1 MDRDAAIRFE
11 PEGHSYTVHGEKY
24 TSVTTFKAT
33 LFSKFDADAVVA
45 RMMASPSWPT
55 NKYYGQTAEEIKEGW
70 AEAGRVACTEGTRM
84 HKSIEDFYNG
94 HEVADDSP
102 EYQQFLAFAPTVK
115 GKPYRAEWTV
125 YHEEF
130 KLAGTIDMVFVLPD
144 GTLEVYDWKR
154 TKGLVKKGY
163 SNALH
168 PAIAHLPDTNFWQ
181 YAVQLNLY
189 RYILEAKYDKKV
201 SGMFLACFHPT
212 QPAYQVEPVPEL
224 DLSGLFFLNR

>member
-11 PEGHSYTVHGEKY
+11 PEGHSYTVHGETY

-33 LFSKFDADAVVA
+33 LFGKFDADAVVA
-45 RMMASPSWPT
+45 RMMASPWWPN
-55 NKYYGQTAEEIKEGW
+55 NKYYGQTAEEIKDGW
-70 AEAGRVACTEGTRM
+70 AEAGRVACLEGTRM

-94 HEVADDSP
+94 QPVEDDSP

-125 YHEEF
+125 YHEGI

-163 SNALH
+163 GNALH

-181 YAVQLNLY
+181 YAVQPLPPHFGGQVRQESQRHGPRLLPPDPTRLPRRARARAGPQRAVLN
-189 RYILEAKYDKKV
+189 
-201 SGMFLACFHPT
+201 P
-212 QPAYQVEPVPEL
+212 
-224 DLSGLFFLNR
+224 FFL